1 MIMSALLKSLLL
13 FVSLYTAFWRPAVKS
28 PAVKWVLGKDCT
40 LKVNG
45 STNINKFSC
54 IIPDYPKPDTLTIY
68 GPDQNEP
75 VQITGSMVLD
85 VQSFDCHNLMMT
97 KDLRRTLKQKE
108 FPKIRISFIN
118 LSKYPDKGGEAE
130 LIKGTVNIELAG
142 VKKRYSINYRT
153 IPSGKAKLTLIGS
166 QTINFSDFDIVP
178 PRRLGGMIKTN
189 DMLSAEF
196 VLKVNILN

>member
-1 MIMSALLKSLLL
+1 MSALFKSLLL
-13 FVSLYTAFWRPAVKS
+13 LASLYTTFWTPPVKS
-28 PAVKWVLGKDCT
+28 SVVKWVLGKDCS

-68 GPDQNEP
+68 GSDQNESI
-75 VQITGSMVLD
+75 QITGSMVLD

-97 KDLRRTLKQKE
+97 KDLRKTLKQKE

-118 LSKYPDKGGEAE
+118 LSKYPYGSGEAE
-130 LIKGTVNIELAG
+130 LIKGAVNIELAG
-142 VKKRYSINYRT
+142 IKKRFNINYRI
-153 IPSGKAKLTLIGS
+153 IPTGKAKLTLIGS
-166 QTINFSDFDIVP
+166 QTINFSDFDITP
-178 PRRLGGMIKTN
+178 PRKLGGMIKTN

>member
-1 MIMSALLKSLLL
+1 MSALLKSLLL
-13 FVSLYTAFWRPAVKS
+13 LVSLYTSFWRPAIKS

-45 STNINKFSC
+45 STNVNKFSC

-75 VQITGSMVLD
+75 VKITGSMVLD

-97 KDLRRTLKQKE
+97 KDLRKTLKQKE

-118 LSKYPDKGGEAE
+118 LSKYPDRGGEAE
-130 LIKGTVNIELAG
+130 LIKGAVNIELAG
-142 VKKRYSINYRT
+142 IKKRFDINYRT
-153 IPSGKAKLTLIGS
+153 IPNGKTKLTLIGS

-178 PRRLGGMIKTN
+178 PRKLGGMIKTN